1 MNAKTVTEFLKK
13 YLAGILYHSLFF
25 SEFVDLISEK
35 GIELSVFKLLTSRLI
50 SLRTLGVMVTNI
62 KEFELIEKGL
72 YSMHLK
78 GSGFNI
84 RVLFSFLPNGQP
96 VLLLPFFERGGKKKR
111 SSFFLHLRKTL
122 VMKSF
127 CYPLYKVLLPV
138 RSPDTVSSIA

>member
-25 SEFVDLISEK
+25 SEFVDLISGK

-96 VLLLPFFERGGKKKR
+96 VLLLPFFERGGKKKTDYSTYLKPAHSR
-111 SSFFLHLRKTL
+111 
-122 VMKSF
+122 
-127 CYPLYKVLLPV
+127 LLEMEE
-138 RSPDTVSSIA
+138 DYDNGLI